1 MTTTT
6 PPESPTPAEICD
18 LVAVSFGRLLRAR
31 EVAISPA
38 EVIEVRTVL
47 ALVGARNPATLRAA
61 LRAVT
66 VKYRREDRAF
76 DAVFDHFFLGLSPE
90 GDDGTAGGRG
100 ASSEVGSLP
109 EQLDLSADDSSSFS
123 PSDLDPAE
131 VGDLLEGDETSRRDE
146 SAHYEDSDFSTATG
160 EEELVVQEGAEK
172 WQSSV
177 TYEIEVDRAA
187 TDRVGELGSSAISVS
202 GEESLEWSDALDV
215 LRTLDGYDARQVYAG
230 ADDRAGDEP
239 AEAGAAQSALIVDAV
254 VAFLDSLSADVLA
267 AASDHGEAEERA
279 GAPDGVDLERA
290 CHEVMRRIRGAP
302 RRRSR
307 AFARGLLDS
316 RSTLRRAWATDGEA
330 FTLMNRTRV
339 PGPLKLLILVDVSLS
354 VRPVTGFVLRLA
366 QSLHR
371 KVNRCSVVAFV
382 DRPVDV
388 TDLLL
393 SSSGENALATVLAAP
408 GLDLEASSDYGRM
421 FEQLLERHGGLIDA
435 RTSVLI
441 VGDGRSNGLDP
452 RTDLMGRISRRA
464 HRVAWITPEA
474 RRYWNR
480 HTCGL
485 SAYEQ
490 HLDGVVTARDPA
502 ELSERAGVLGSSLG

>member
-6 PPESPTPAEICD
+6 TTTASISPADVLDI
-18 LVAVSFGRLLRAR
+18 VAVSFGRLLRGR
-31 EVAISPA
+31 GVAISPA
-38 EVIEVRTVL
+38 EVIEVRAVL
-47 ALVGARNPATLRAA
+47 ALVGTARPDELRAS

-66 VKYRREDRAF
+66 VKYRRENSAF
-76 DAVFDHFFLGLSPE
+76 DVVFDHFF
-90 GDDGTAGGRG
+90 
-100 ASSEVGSLP
+100 VGILAARENSL
-109 EQLDLSADDSSSFS
+109 SSSS
-123 PSDLDPAE
+123 PGAASQVGEIPDQLELDSEGSSTYTPSDLDPAE
-131 VGDLLEGDETSRRDE
+131 VGDVLDGDETSRRDE
-146 SAHYEDSDFSTATG
+146 SMHYDDSDFSTATG
-160 EEELVVQEGAEK
+160 DEEFVVQEGADQ

-177 TYEIEVDRAA
+177 TYEIEVDRASSD
-187 TDRVGELGSSAISVS
+187 TVGELGSSAISVS
-202 GEESLEWSDALDV
+202 GEESLEWAEALDV
-215 LRTLDGYDARQVYAG
+215 LRTLDGYDARQIYAEVGDDSQG
-230 ADDRAGDEP
+230 ALG
-239 AEAGAAQSALIVDAV
+239 AEQSSMVVDAV
-254 VAFLDSLSADVLA
+254 VAFLESLSADMVEGRA
-267 AASDHGEAEERA
+267 DQEDSSDDPGK
-279 GAPDGVDLERA
+279 PDRVDLERA

-307 AFARGLLDS
+307 PFARGALDS

-339 PGPLKLLILVDVSLS
+339 PGPLKLLVLVDVSLS
-354 VRPVTGFVLRLA
+354 VRPVTGFVLRLS
-366 QSLHR
+366 QSLHQ

-421 FEQLLERHGGLIDA
+421 FDELLERHGGLIDA

-452 RTDLMGRISRRA
+452 REDLMGRIGRRA
-464 HRVAWITPEA
+464 HRVAWVTPES

-480 HTCGL
+480 SSCGL
-485 SAYEQ
+485 SAYER

-502 ELSERAGVLGSSLG
+502 ELSERAGLLGSSLA

>member
-6 PPESPTPAEICD
+6 RISPTDVLDI
-18 LVAVSFGRLLRAR
+18 VAVSFGRLLRAR
-31 EVAISPA
+31 GVAVSPA
-38 EVIEVRTVL
+38 EVIEVRAVL
-47 ALVGARNPATLRAA
+47 ALVGTSRPDTLRAA

-66 VKYRREDRAF
+66 VKYRRENPAF
-76 DAVFDHFFLGLSPE
+76 DVVFDHLFLGVLAAREDEDVAGSGATSQV
-90 GDDGTAGGRG
+90 GDLPDKLEL
-100 ASSEVGSLP
+100 AS
-109 EQLDLSADDSSSFS
+109 DDESTYT

-131 VGDLLEGDETSRRDE
+131 VGDLLEGEETARRDE
-146 SAHYEDSDFSTATG
+146 SMHYDDSDFSTATG
-160 EEELVVQEGAEK
+160 DEEFVVQEGAER

-187 TDRVGELGSSAISVS
+187 SDRVGEMGSSAISVS
-202 GEESLEWSDALDV
+202 GEESLEWSEALDV
-215 LRTLDGYDARQVYAG
+215 LRTLDGYDARQVYAEGGDVDAGELG
-230 ADDRAGDEP
+230 AG
-239 AEAGAAQSALIVDAV
+239 QSGMVVDAV
-254 VAFLDSLSADVLA
+254 VAFLESLSVDVTDGREDA
-267 AASDHGEAEERA
+267 PGDSGRSDR
-279 GAPDGVDLERA
+279 VDLERA

-307 AFARGLLDS
+307 PFARGVLDS

-339 PGPLKLLILVDVSLS
+339 TGPLKLLVLVDVSLS

-366 QSLHR
+366 QSLHQ

-393 SSSGENALATVLAAP
+393 SSSGENALATVLSAP

-421 FEQLLERHGGLIDA
+421 FDELLERHGGLIDA

-452 RTDLMGRISRRA
+452 REDLMGRISRRA
-464 HRVAWITPEA
+464 HRVAWVTPEA

-485 SAYEQ
+485 STYERY
-490 HLDGVVTARDPA
+490 LDGVVTARDPA
-502 ELSERAGVLGSSLG
+502 ELSERAGLLGSSLA

>member
-1 MTTTT
+1 MTTT
-6 PPESPTPAEICD
+6 PSPAPPTPAEVID

-47 ALVGARNPATLRAA
+47 ALVGARDPGTLRAA

-76 DAVFDHFFLGLSPE
+76 DAVFDHFFLGIGP
-90 GDDGTAGGRG
+90 AGAEDTSSGRG
-100 ASSEVGSLP
+100 ASAEVGSLP
-109 EQLDLSADDSSSFS
+109 EQLDLSADDSSSSTS
-123 PSDLDPAE
+123 PSDLDPAQ
-131 VGDLLEGDETSRRDE
+131 VGDLLEGDESGRRDE
-146 SAHYEDSDFSTATG
+146 GAHYEESDFSTATG
-160 EEELVVQEGAEK
+160 EEEFAVGEGADR
-172 WQSSV
+172 WQSPV
-177 TYEIEVDRAA
+177 TYEIEVDRASSD
-187 TDRVGELGSSAISVS
+187 TVGELGSSAISVS
-202 GEESLEWSDALDV
+202 GEESLEWAEALDV
-215 LRTLDGYDARQVYAG
+215 LRTLDGYDARQIYAEVGDDSQG
-230 ADDRAGDEP
+230 ALG
-239 AEAGAAQSALIVDAV
+239 AEQSSMVVDAV
-254 VAFLDSLSADVLA
+254 VAFLESLSADMVEGRA
-267 AASDHGEAEERA
+267 DQEDSSDDPGK
-279 GAPDGVDLERA
+279 PDRVDLERA

-307 AFARGLLDS
+307 PFTRGALDS

-339 PGPLKLLILVDVSLS
+339 PGPLKLLVLVDVSLS
-354 VRPVTGFVLRLA
+354 VRPVTGFVLRLS
-366 QSLHR
+366 QSLHQ

-421 FEQLLERHGGLIDA
+421 FDELLERHGGLIDA

-452 RTDLMGRISRRA
+452 REDLMGRISRRA
-464 HRVAWITPEA
+464 HRVAWVTPES

-480 HTCGL
+480 SSCGL
-485 SAYEQ
+485 SAYER

-502 ELSERAGVLGSSLG
+502 ELSERAGLLGSSLA

>member
-1 MTTTT
+1 MTT
-6 PPESPTPAEICD
+6 PPPWISPTDVLDI
-18 LVAVSFGRLLRAR
+18 VAVSFGRLLRGR
-31 EVAISPA
+31 GVAISPA
-38 EVIEVRTVL
+38 EVIEVRAVL
-47 ALVGARNPATLRAA
+47 ALIGTARPEQLRAA

-66 VKYRREDRAF
+66 VKYRRENRAF
-76 DAVFDHFFLGLSPE
+76 DVVFDHFFLGVSAAR
-90 GDDGTAGGRG
+90 GDEAPSGPDA
-100 ASSEVGSLP
+100 ASRVVDIP
-109 EQLDLSADDSSSFS
+109 DQLELASDDSSTYT

-131 VGDLLEGDETSRRDE
+131 VGDLVEGDETVSRDE
-146 SAHYEDSDFSTATG
+146 SMHYDDSDFSTATG
-160 EEELVVQEGAEK
+160 DEEFVVGDGAER

-177 TYEIEVDRAA
+177 TYEIEVDRA
-187 TDRVGELGSSAISVS
+187 TSDTVGELGSSAISVS
-202 GEESLEWSDALDV
+202 GEESLEWADALDV
-215 LRTLDGYDARQVYAG
+215 LRTFDGYDARQVYAEGGDDTPGVLG
-230 ADDRAGDEP
+230 AE
-239 AEAGAAQSALIVDAV
+239 QSSMVVDAV
-254 VAFLDSLSADVLA
+254 VAFLESLSVDVADGRV
-267 AASDHGEAEERA
+267 DRGEPPEDP
-279 GAPDGVDLERA
+279 GKPDRVDLERA

-307 AFARGLLDS
+307 PFARGALDS

-339 PGPLKLLILVDVSLS
+339 PGPLKLLVLVDVSLS

-366 QSLHR
+366 QSLHQ

-393 SSSGENALATVLAAP
+393 TSSGENALATVLAAP

-421 FEQLLERHGGLIDA
+421 FDELLERHGGLIDA

-452 RTDLMGRISRRA
+452 REDLMGRISRRA
-464 HRVAWITPEA
+464 HRVAWVTPEA

-485 SAYEQ
+485 SAYER

-502 ELSERAGVLGSSLG
+502 ELSERAGLLGSSLA